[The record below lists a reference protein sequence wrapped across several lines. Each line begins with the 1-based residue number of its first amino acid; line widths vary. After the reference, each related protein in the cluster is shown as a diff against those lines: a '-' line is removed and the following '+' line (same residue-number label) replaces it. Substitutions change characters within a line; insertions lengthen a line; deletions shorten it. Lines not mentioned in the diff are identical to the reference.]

1 MMPHTRPFA
10 LSALVIALLALLTLA
25 SQAVRAA
32 DPKAPDARTVAEA
45 TRYLHA
51 IQFGETF
58 LGGVRKAN
66 SAEGQGSEFLG
77 RILTA
82 SPEEIETTVAPAF
95 AGHLTLKE
103 ARGLADFFSGPV
115 GHKAVTQ
122 GEKALSSAEAQELE
136 RFGQSPLGKLA
147 VTLTTDPAVRQE
159 YFALLQAKYS
169 P

>member
-1 MMPHTRPFA
+1 MHRSNRLLA
-10 LSALVIALLALLTLA
+10 LSALVFALCALLFATA
-25 SQAVRAA
+25 QAA
-32 DPKAPDARTVAEA
+32 DRPDPKLVAET

-66 SAEGQGSEFLG
+66 SAEGQGSAFLD

-82 SPEEIETTVAPAF
+82 SPEEIESTVAPAF

-122 GEKALSSAEAQELE
+122 GEKALSAAETRELE
-136 RFGQSPLGKLA
+136 RFGQTPLGKLA
-147 VTLTTDPAVRQE
+147 VTLPTDPAIRQE